1 MKGKWYKNEKVVE
14 KLKVEFEKAGL
25 PLEYRAKKIFED
37 NGFEAFSQLYK
48 FPLDGILDKSID
60 EKEGI
65 WRQIDISTIPKERI
79 SDVDLRFGKT
89 RIVLTA
95 NFIAE
100 CKFSSKKSF
109 FLFKSRDAFISNFP
123 LCQYGNNL
131 LPFRISLFDSNKK
144 EFIVKSKE
152 TKDYFNFNVYENI
165 VEIDISNCKNKQN
178 NYDDKITYEA
188 CEQLYYA
195 ANFETIS
202 AKNEMKEEISEE
214 IHKSKLFNNWKKYVI
229 DKDIKKRDA
238 IGGKNIVRDDIAL
251 KFLRDNFKLTDT
263 ELFHMI
269 FLKFP
274 VLIINEQAGL
284 FEVELDE
291 NNNILDFKKINYG
304 IYLYVS
310 KRSKPT
316 RRGPDYLGIVICD
329 ITYLNELI
337 RAIFEGLKK
346 LGDEL
351 KKLIDEKPYLI
362 GYELLFNPEI
372 MDLDDLF

>member
-1 MKGKWYKNEKVVE
+1 MKGKWYENEKVVE
-14 KLKVEFEKAGL
+14 KLKVEFEKSGL

-37 NGFEAFSQLYK
+37 NGFETFSRHYK

-65 WRQIDISTIPKERI
+65 WRQIDISTISKEGT
-79 SDVDLRFGKT
+79 SDVDLQFGKT
-89 RIVLTA
+89 RLVLTA
-95 NFIAE
+95 DFIAE

-109 FLFKSRDAFISNFP
+109 FLFKSQDTFISNFP

-152 TKDYFNFNVYENI
+152 TNDYFNFNVYDNV

-195 ANFETIS
+195 GNFETIS
-202 AKNEMKEEISEE
+202 AKNEMKEEISED

-238 IGGKNIVRDDIAL
+238 IGWKDTVRDDIAL
-251 KFLRDNFKLTDT
+251 KFLRDNFKLTDI

-274 VLIINEQAGL
+274 VLII
-284 FEVELDE
+284 
-291 NNNILDFKKINYG
+291 IMDFHNH
-304 IYLYVS
+304 IYRNVFTT
-310 KRSKPT
+310 KRTPIFSLT
-316 RRGPDYLGIVICD
+316 RRH
-329 ITYLNELI
+329 
-337 RAIFEGLKK
+337 IFHHPPTHPK
-346 LGDEL
+346 
-351 KKLIDEKPYLI
+351 
-362 GYELLFNPEI
+362 
-372 MDLDDLF
+372 MVH